1 MAINLLNKL
10 SIATVSTAAISLS
23 LLSANPAQADGF
35 SDGYEVENWTFTN
48 NNANGFVN
56 TSNAPESIS
65 LTGGNNGSGYS
76 GSSWYTAT
84 SLADGLV
91 SFDWSYITN
100 DVDGPTWDPFGYILN
115 GVFTKLTSN
124 SGGKNQ
130 FGSASFAV
138 LAGDLF
144 GFGVNTADNTL
155 GAATVTVSN
164 FAAPQSVPEPGT
176 IAALGL
182 IGLGG
187 LLTKKKLNAS
197 DN

>member
-1 MAINLLNKL
+1 MATNLLSKL

-23 LLSANPAQADGF
+23 LLSANPAQANGF
-35 SDGYEVENWTFTN
+35 SDGYEVENWTLTNN

-56 TSNAPESIS
+56 TSNAPESIT
-65 LTGGNNGSGYS
+65 LTAGDDGSYYG

-91 SFDWSYITN
+91 SFDWSYTTN
-100 DVDGPTWDPFGYILN
+100 DPYGPGWDPFGYILN
-115 GVFTKLTSN
+115 GVFTQLSN
-124 SGGKNQ
+124 SFEYNQ

-144 GFGVNTADNTL
+144 GFGVSTDNGDGTAI
-155 GAATVTVSN
+155 VTVSN

>member
-1 MAINLLNKL
+1 MAINLLSKL

-23 LLSANPAQADGF
+23 FLGANPAQANGF

-48 NNANGFVN
+48 NNADGFVN

-65 LTGGNNGSGYS
+65 LTGGDNWSWSS

-91 SFDWSYITN
+91 SFDWSYTTN
-100 DVDGPTWDPFGYILN
+100 DPYGAYWDTFGYILN
-115 GVFTKLTSN
+115 GVFTQLSN
-124 SGGKNQ
+124 SFEYNQ
-130 FGSASFAV
+130 LGSASFAV

-144 GFGVNTADNTL
+144 GFGVNTVDNTF